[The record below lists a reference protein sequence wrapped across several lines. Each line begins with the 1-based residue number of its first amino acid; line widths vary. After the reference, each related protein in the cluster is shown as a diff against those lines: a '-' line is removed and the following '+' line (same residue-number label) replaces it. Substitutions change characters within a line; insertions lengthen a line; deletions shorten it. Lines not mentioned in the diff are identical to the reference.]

1 MKRKRTMIAAV
12 IVLIALIAG
21 IFVVNNVEKHVDS
34 LNSIDE
40 VIISLDGDDV
50 SKFEWTIDGETLGF
64 EKSDDTWIDP
74 DDADFPVD
82 TELITEFLDEFS
94 EVHASFIIDDVE
106 DYSQYGLE
114 EPDASVTFT
123 LSEGSLTVDLGSY
136 SVMDEKRYVS
146 IGDGKVYLIDTDLL
160 EDVSVE
166 RDDFM
171 LHDTLTD
178 MTQVTEF
185 KVTGE
190 LNTDLVYDEEGVYT
204 YTDIYNYYMVE
215 NGNYLPVA
223 DDSAEEYMGNLL
235 DLTFKTYASY
245 TASNEDLSAYG
256 LDSPALTITVNGY
269 VTDEE
274 TKENTDVSETVYIGY
289 VIDTETE
296 VEEGEDPAKLVYL
309 RVGDSEIIYSVS
321 QTVYDT
327 LIKGTYNDI
336 RPSDLVYIDEE
347 TVTQVTAA
355 LEDIYYQID
364 YTVPEEEKDEEET
377 AREYTLNDYS
387 VSINGIISAL
397 NSCDVQDFEPE
408 NEKGT
413 LEFSISVKLDR
424 EKYDSVEVS
433 FYRYDGDYCLATV
446 NDEEIGLVNRS
457 EMTAVREAF
466 MSVVLNLGKD
476 SEEAETV
483 TE

>member
-1 MKRKRTMIAAV
+1 MKRKRTMIVAV
-12 IVLIALIAG
+12 SVLAALIVG
-21 IFVVNNVEKHVDS
+21 IFVINKVEKHVDS

-40 VIISLDGDDV
+40 VIISLDGNEV

-64 EKSDDTWIDP
+64 EKSDDAWVDP
-74 DDADFPVD
+74 DDKDFPVD
-82 TELITEFLDEFS
+82 NELITEFLNEFS

-106 DYSQYGLE
+106 DFSQYGLE
-114 EPDASVTFT
+114 APDASVTFT

-171 LHDTLTD
+171 LHDTLTE

-185 KVTGE
+185 EVSGE

-204 YTDIYNYYMVE
+204 YTDIYNYYLVE
-215 NGNYLPVA
+215 SGNHLPVA
-223 DDSAEEYMGNLL
+223 DDSAEEYIGNLT
-235 DLTFKTYASY
+235 DLTFKTYATY
-245 TASNEDLSAYG
+245 TASTEDLSSYG
-256 LDSPALTITVNGY
+256 LDSPALTITVDGY

-274 TKENTDVSETVYIGY
+274 TKENTDVSENVYIGY

-327 LIKGTYNDI
+327 LIKGTYNDL

-347 TVTQVTAA
+347 TVTQVSAT
-355 LEDIYYQID
+355 LEDVAYHID
-364 YTVPEEEKDEEET
+364 YVVPEKEKDDEET

-387 VSINGIISAL
+387 VSINGIISSL
-397 NSCDVQDFEPE
+397 NSCNVLNFEPE
-408 NEKGT
+408 NEKGS

-424 EKYDSVEVS
+424 EKYDSVDVS

-446 NDEEIGLVNRS
+446 NGEEIGLVNRS

-466 MSVVLNLGKD
+466 TSVVLNLGKD
-476 SEEAETV
+476 TEETETT